1 MSSSVKGKSFNES
14 LFNDII
20 RNKEANIMQKN
31 NFLDEMIPKPK
42 NSTIYMKIYIDD
54 IEKEIKKYNNDI
66 EKIKKNIFKK
76 N

>member
-31 NFLDEMIPKPK
+31 NF
-42 NSTIYMKIYIDD
+42 
-54 IEKEIKKYNNDI
+54 
-66 EKIKKNIFKK
+66 
-76 N
+76 